1 MTPNQ
6 LLNNPSQLLETLKQ
20 QQQQQQQLPP
30 SSNHQFDSNQAAM
43 AMANFFSRPLE
54 SLCAAA
60 ALAAATTGT
69 NQPQLNSLLNP
80 ATIGIDS
87 PPTIASNL
95 NSLQLGN
102 DLKQRFAG
110 VDLASLISA
119 AQQQQHQ
126 QFQQYPINFQLQQK
140 QAK

>member
-1 MTPNQ
+1 VNPNQ
-6 LLNNPSQLLETLKQ
+6 LLNSPSQLLETLKQ
-20 QQQQQQQLPP
+20 QQHP
-30 SSNHQFDSNQAAM
+30 SSSPFDPNSAAA

-60 ALAAATTGT
+60 ALAAATTAT
-69 NQPQLNSLLNP
+69 ANQSQLNSLLNP
-80 ATIGIDS
+80 TD
-87 PPTIASNL
+87 PPSIASNL

-119 AQQQQHQ
+119 AQQQQQQ
-126 QFQQYPINFQLQQK
+126 QFQYPINFQLQQQK
-140 QAK
+140 QTKE